1 MGIFNTKV
9 WNSMRSVATPIAA
22 IAVSGS
28 MNGLFS
34 RNSRVPSKLYGY
46 FDDDSRGYAM
56 LSGTA
61 MLSNPASSAARASG
75 T

>member
-1 MGIFNTKV
+1 MT
-9 WNSMRSVATPIAA
+9 AA
-22 IAVSGS
+22 IAEIATIGS

-46 FDDDSRGYAM
+46 VDDDSFGYAM

-61 MLSNPASSAARASG
+61 MVSKPAASAAWASG